1 MSFILG
7 NKISSGSF
15 GDVYKIRY
23 NIHPEDIN
31 VSIVPTSQGGAKQNY
46 ALKVVQN
53 AHYGIRCIAELFI
66 LLFLNYS
73 YVMNGFQFHVDL
85 KERMTKILMP
95 LATCDFKSGLF
106 KYLKSRTLPKFGSS
120 NDKVRLTLWQ
130 IVCALGFL
138 HSKGVVHGDVKP
150 SNILLHHGD
159 VKLTDFSLSS
169 FHFNEDHKINIKES
183 YTEQYRPPEVW
194 KSEGYNYK
202 GDIWA
207 LGCTFHE
214 IIYNK
219 KYVIDIGSKD
229 LEFETDK
236 DFKDLMQHM
245 LCIDESKR
253 FSIWDVL
260 NHKYFRS
267 CDKSNISFTMKYP
280 IEKFSCIDD
289 FVKKMMNLIEEH
301 EDDIPKYVYEIIAMK
316 LFLRSIDKSYYVYL
330 NEKYIEYEAKVMHLL
345 WEKKLGFELF
355 K

>member
-1 MSFILG
+1 MSCVLG

-15 GDVYKIRY
+15 GDVYKVRY
-23 NIHPEDIN
+23 NIHSEKTESEN
-31 VSIVPTSQGGAKQNY
+31 GSTKQTY
-46 ALKVVQN
+46 ALKVIQN
-53 AHYGIRCIAELFI
+53 AHFGIRCIAELFI

-73 YVMNGFQFHVDL
+73 FIMNGFQFHIDL
-85 KERMTKILMP
+85 KERVTKILMP

-106 KYLKSRTLPKFGSS
+106 KYLKSRTVPKFGSS

-130 IVCALGFL
+130 IVCALSFL
-138 HSKGVVHGDVKP
+138 HSKGIVHGDIKP
-150 SNILLHHGD
+150 SNILLYKNE

-214 IIYNK
+214 IMYNK
-219 KYVIDIGSKD
+219 KYIIDIGSKD
-229 LEFETDK
+229 LGWETDK
-236 DFKDLMQHM
+236 DFKDLMEHM
-245 LCIDESKR
+245 LCIDENR
-253 FSIWDVL
+253 RYSIWDVL
-260 NHKYFRS
+260 NHKYFSS
-267 CDKSNISFTMKYP
+267 CDKSILSFPLKYP
-280 IEKFSCIDD
+280 SEGFTSIED
-289 FVKKMMNLIEEH
+289 FVQKMLNLVEQHEEN
-301 EDDIPKYVYEIIAMK
+301 IPKYVYEIIAMK
-316 LFLRSIDKSYYVYL
+316 LFHRSIDKSYYVYF
-330 NEKYIEYEAKVMHLL
+330 NEKYIEYEAKIMHLL